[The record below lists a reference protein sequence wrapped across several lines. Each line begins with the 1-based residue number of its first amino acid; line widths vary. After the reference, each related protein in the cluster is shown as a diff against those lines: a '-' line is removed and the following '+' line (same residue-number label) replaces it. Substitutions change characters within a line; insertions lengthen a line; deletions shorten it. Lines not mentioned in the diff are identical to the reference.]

1 MLVTVRM
8 TAALMVWSLP
18 FFVLQSP
25 VAVESG
31 QVAASLSQEDY
42 RLYDR
47 VIEDKFLTSQIQLV
61 LLERMTVSRLMPGQ
75 DGSMSLD
82 FLQQEGYFGGMLPH
96 ELVRDFVGANQTS
109 VPLEPRFQFGVRYRF
124 ISEGT
129 TEDPEAGAAVPVLRD
144 PARSVQATSVLDRLA
159 FSRVG
164 RTLGNDQALVY
175 VENVRPDRTGAGFL
189 VWYRREGQGWK
200 LLDTEVVWTMR

>member
-1 MLVTVRM
+1 MLATMKM
-8 TAALMVWSLP
+8 TMALMVWSLP

-25 VAVESG
+25 VTVESG
-31 QVAASLSQEDY
+31 QVAASLSEEDY

-61 LLERMTVSRLMPGQ
+61 LLERMTVSRLVPDQ

-82 FLQQEGYFGGMLPH
+82 FLQREGYFGGMLPH
-96 ELVRDFVGANQTS
+96 ELVRDFVEANQTS

-124 ISEGT
+124 VSEGT
-129 TEDPEAGAAVPVLRD
+129 TEDPEAGAALPVLRN
-144 PARSVQATSVLDRLA
+144 PARPVQATAVLDRLA

-175 VENVRPDRTGAGFL
+175 VENVRPDRTGGGFL
-189 VWYRREGQGWK
+189 VWYRRERQGWK